1 MPRKKYPV
9 KPYKVAL
16 DYVELRR
23 VYYIYSI
30 NGMTFH
36 YDDRKWRHRR
46 LNDPHTWAYFSKEE
60 AIADCDI
67 LNKNIFQYGCDDDE
81 Y

>member
-1 MPRKKYPV
+1 MPRKKQPV

-16 DYVELRR
+16 DYVGLKR
-23 VYYIYSI
+23 VYYIYSS

-46 LNDPHTWAYFSKEE
+46 LNNSHTWAYFSKDE
-60 AIADCDI
+60 ANHDCDI
-67 LNKNIFQYGCDDDE
+67 LNKYIFQDGSDE
-81 Y
+81 EDC